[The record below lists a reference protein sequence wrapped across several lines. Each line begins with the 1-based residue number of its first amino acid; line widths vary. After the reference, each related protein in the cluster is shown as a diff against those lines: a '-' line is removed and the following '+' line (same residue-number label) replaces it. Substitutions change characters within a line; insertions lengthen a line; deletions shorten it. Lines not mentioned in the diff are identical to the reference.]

1 MTARTRL
8 AVDIGGTFTDLVL
21 SLPDRTLSTKLLT
34 TYAAPDDAV
43 IAGTRVILAEA
54 GIDGAALE
62 LVVHGTTLA
71 TNALIERKGAR
82 IALITTAGF
91 RDSLEIAYEHRFE
104 QYDLYMERPAPLV
117 ERDLRLE
124 VPERLA
130 ADGSVLLQL
139 DEDALLRLADV
150 LKAQRI
156 EALAI
161 SFLHSYINPAH
172 EERARDLL
180 AAALPGLA
188 ITLSSEVCREIR
200 EYERTSTTVAN
211 AYVLPLMAR
220 YIGRMRDGLAAIG
233 VTCPLLLMMSS
244 GAVCTVETA
253 TRFPVRLIESGPAGG
268 VILARRI
275 AALGGYDRALSF
287 DMGGTTA
294 KITLIDDFTPQQS
307 RHFEVARA
315 YRFAKGSGIPV
326 RIPVID
332 MVEIGAGG
340 GSIGR
345 VDALRRIAVG
355 PDSAG
360 SDPGPACYGRGGTA
374 PTVTDADVV
383 LGRIDPARFAG
394 GKITLDPQLARA
406 AVLANIGSHLGMNAN
421 EAARGIVEIVDETM
435 ASAARV
441 HAVENGKDTAGRTLI
456 AFGGAAPL
464 HAARLAQKLGIARVV
479 IPVDAGVGSAHG
491 FLDAPIAYEVAR
503 TFLLRF
509 DALEPDRVEDLFAGM
524 RAEAEAVVRLGVP
537 SGALAEIRTAF
548 MRYRGQG
555 HEIAVPLDGAAL
567 DPTALRAAFE
577 ATYAQLFGRI
587 IPGLEI
593 EAVTWT
599 LALSEPYA
607 LPSPDPAAIHAEPAM
622 PQRTRAMIE
631 PVTGDAI
638 DAPVFVRAGL
648 APGAELSGPAAIV
661 EDGTTTIVPAG
672 FTARIAHGGEIII
685 AHTAGGSDI
694 APPAGGS
701 DIAPTAGGSDI
712 APTAGG
718 GDIKGGFA

>member
-1 MTARTRL
+1 MIGRTRL

-34 TYAAPDDAV
+34 THDAPDEAV
-43 IAGTRVILAEA
+43 IVGTRAILAEA
-54 GIDGAALE
+54 DIDGSALD
-62 LVVHGTTLA
+62 LVIHGTTLA

-82 IALITTAGF
+82 TALITTAGF

-130 ADGSVLLQL
+130 ADGSVLLPL
-139 DEDALLRLADV
+139 DEAALRRLADV
-150 LKAQRI
+150 LRAQRI

-172 EERARDLL
+172 EQRARDLI
-180 AAALPGLA
+180 AAAMPELA
-188 ITLSSEVCREIR
+188 ITLSSDVCREIR

-211 AYVLPLMAR
+211 AYVLPLMSR
-220 YIGRMRDGLAAIG
+220 YLGRMREGLAGIG

-244 GAVCTVETA
+244 GGICTVETA
-253 TRFPVRLIESGPAGG
+253 TRFPVRLVESGPAGG
-268 VILARRI
+268 VILARRV

-294 KITLIDDFTPQQS
+294 KITLIDDFMPQQS

-326 RIPVID
+326 RVPVID

-345 VDALRRIAVG
+345 VDPLRRIAVG

-374 PTVTDADVV
+374 ATVTDADVV
-383 LGRIDPARFAG
+383 LGRIDPSRFAG
-394 GKITLDPQLARA
+394 GKIALHPALAHD
-406 AVLANIGSHLGMNAN
+406 AVLTDVGLKLAMTTD
-421 EAARGIVEIVDETM
+421 EAARGIVEIVDENM

-464 HAARLAQKLGIARVV
+464 HAVRLAQKLGIGRVV

-503 TFLLRF
+503 TFLVRLDGLDQALI
-509 DALEPDRVEDLFAGM
+509 DALFADM
-524 RAEAEAVVRLGVP
+524 RAEAEPVVRLGVP
-537 SGALAEIRTAF
+537 TGELAETRTAF

-555 HEIAVPLDGAAL
+555 HEIAVPLDNAAL
-567 DPTALRAAFE
+567 QPDTLRQAFE
-577 ATYAQLFGRI
+577 TTYTQLFGRI
-587 IPGLEI
+587 IPRLEI

-599 LALSEPYA
+599 LGLSEPHV
-607 LPSPDPAAIHAEPAM
+607 LPRPDQVAAPAAAAVVIDTGRMVEAATGETVDAAIFA
-622 PQRTRAMIE
+622 RTALRS
-631 PVTGDAI
+631 
-638 DAPVFVRAGL
+638 
-648 APGAELSGPAAIV
+648 GATLLGPAAIV
-661 EDGTTTIVPAG
+661 ESGTTTIVPSG
-672 FTARIAHGGEIII
+672 FAARVGYGGEIII
-685 AHTAGGSDI
+685 EEKMA
-694 APPAGGS
+694 
-701 DIAPTAGGSDI
+701 
-712 APTAGG
+712 
-718 GDIKGGFA
+718 

>member
-21 SLPDRTLSTKLLT
+21 SLPDRTISSKLLT
-34 TYAAPDDAV
+34 TPDAPDDAV

-54 GIDGAALE
+54 GIDGSALD

-82 IALITTAGF
+82 SALITTAGF
-91 RDSLEIAYEHRFE
+91 RDLLEIAYEHRFE
-104 QYDLYMERPAPLV
+104 QYDLYMERPVPLV

-130 ADGSVLLQL
+130 ADGSVLLAL
-139 DEDALLRLADV
+139 DEDALLRSVDV
-150 LKAQRI
+150 LKAERI

-161 SFLHSYINPAH
+161 SFLHSYINPVH
-172 EERARDLL
+172 ERRAGALL
-180 AAALPGLA
+180 AAAMPGLA

-211 AYVLPLMAR
+211 AYVLPLMGS
-220 YIGRMRDGLAAIG
+220 YLGRMRDGLAAIG
-233 VTCPLLLMMSS
+233 VACPLLLMMSS
-244 GAVCTVETA
+244 GGVCTVETA
-253 TRFPVRLIESGPAGG
+253 CRFPVRLVESGPAGG

-294 KITLIDDFTPQQS
+294 KITLIDDFAPQQS

-345 VDALRRIAVG
+345 VDQLRRIVVG

-360 SDPGPACYGRGGTA
+360 SDPGPACYGRGGSA
-374 PTVTDADVV
+374 ATVTDADVV
-383 LGRIDPARFAG
+383 MGRIDPQHFAG
-394 GKITLDPQLARA
+394 GKIALNPARA
-406 AVLANIGSHLGMNAN
+406 RTAVLADIGLRLDMPAE

-441 HAVENGKDTAGRTLI
+441 HAVENGRDTAGRTLI

-464 HAARLAQKLGIARVV
+464 HAVRLAQKLGITRVV

-491 FLDAPIAYEVAR
+491 FLDAPIAYEVVR
-503 TFLLRF
+503 TLLIRL
-509 DALEPDRVEDLFAGM
+509 DALDPDMVEDLFCDM
-524 RAEAEAVVRLGVP
+524 RAEAESVVRLGYPLGVL
-537 SGALAEIRTAF
+537 SEWRTAF

-555 HEIAVPLDGAAL
+555 HEIAVPLDGTAL
-567 DPTALRAAFE
+567 DPAALRLAFE
-577 ATYAQLFGRI
+577 VTYAQLFGRI
-587 IPGLEI
+587 IPRLEI

-599 LALSEPYA
+599 LALSQPYE
-607 LPSPDPAAIHAEPAM
+607 LPSVDPVVVGTGRAKGQGVRAIVE
-622 PQRTRAMIE
+622 T
-631 PVTGDAI
+631 VTGESI
-638 DAPVFVRAGL
+638 DAPVYIRASL
-648 APGAELSGPAAIV
+648 PPGAELIGPAAIA
-661 EDGTTTIVPAG
+661 EDGTTTIVPTG
-672 FTARIAHGGEIII
+672 FTARIAYGGEIII
-685 AHTAGGSDI
+685 E
-694 APPAGGS
+694 
-701 DIAPTAGGSDI
+701 
-712 APTAGG
+712 
-718 GDIKGGFA
+718 GGFA